1 MQFYRLSLAAI
12 AESVPGQVSNWNKIE
27 RYHFLLVEYSN
38 ITAHGMVLSLAEKK
52 HADGW
57 GKLPYVIFIFFSPS
71 LSILQMCMNSVECGD
86 IRLPYDG

>member
-57 GKLPYVIFIFFSPS
+57 GKLPYVIFIFFPFPVNSTDVYELCGMWRHQVS
-71 LSILQMCMNSVECGD
+71 L
-86 IRLPYDG
+86 

>member
-1 MQFYRLSLAAI
+1 MLLLLNLFQGK
-12 AESVPGQVSNWNKIE
+12 SVTGTKLRGTI
-27 RYHFLLVEYSN
+27 FLLVEYSN

-57 GKLPYVIFIFFSPS
+57 GKLLYVIFIFFSPS

-86 IRLPYDG
+86 IRLAYDG